1 MKNNKFF
8 SYLSA
13 FSLIELMISLIT
25 ISCIMAAFTPILTK
39 KLNKTNVTMS
49 ISEISSKCDKFSSDC
64 VLCYPNKCLICNKS
78 CTDGEIKDSEKCSCE
93 TCATMYP
100 NCLECKTSGCQ
111 KCLSGYGLTAD
122 KSCELCPL
130 GYYSDG
136 STSCKPCPIG
146 KYQDVTGQSTCKD
159 CPVGKYQDLTGQST
173 CKSCSAG
180 KYQDLEGQSTCK
192 SCPIGKYQ
200 DVTGQ
205 STCKDCPAG
214 KYQDLEGQTTCKD
227 CPAGKYQDLEGQTT
241 CKNCPDGKWSTSAS
255 NTCDIICEVGYSCS
269 SGSMQ
274 VCSAGTYSSGSLGL
288 CLACEKGKYQDI
300 TGQSSCKSCPA
311 GKYQDVTGQST
322 CKDCPAGKYQDLE
335 GQSSCKSC
343 SSGYTPNSTK
353 TGCEKTC
360 SCPENYYSRYF
371 LDEDGK
377 KWERG
382 CSSSCPENYG
392 TEITDEKGCK
402 TCQVVCPSNYRFD
415 SSNGCVKCNSPNIPS
430 KLNITKCTCPSGYY
444 IEHDVTIAKIY
455 ASDGTLYKNL
465 RLTGGFNKCIE
476 NLNPS
481 LAGCRSIDTVPST
494 NGFTWANYGCKPS
507 CNWYK
512 GEYIDTTDGTCKQ
525 CSGYSTGFD
534 CKSNYLISLSRRYL
548 TDGNFVY
555 QISISY
561 DSVSDDGKTFTKDGV
576 TYYMKA
582 LTESEF

>member
-1 MKNNKFF
+1 
-8 SYLSA
+8 
-13 FSLIELMISLIT
+13 MISLIT

-146 KYQDVTGQSTCKD
+146 KYQDVTGQSTCK
-159 CPVGKYQDLTGQST
+159 
-173 CKSCSAG
+173 
-180 KYQDLEGQSTCK
+180 

-205 STCKDCPAG
+205 STCKSCP
-214 KYQDLEGQTTCKD
+214 
-227 CPAGKYQDLEGQTT
+227 
-241 CKNCPDGKWSTSAS
+241 
-255 NTCDIICEVGYSCS
+255 I
-269 SGSMQ
+269 
-274 VCSAGTYSSGSLGL
+274 
-288 CLACEKGKYQDI
+288 GKYQDI
-300 TGQSSCKSCPA
+300 TGQSSCKSCSA

-322 CKDCPAGKYQDLE
+322 CKDCPIGKYQDLE

-360 SCPENYYSRYF
+360 SCSEKYYSRYF

-377 KWERG
+377 KWERY
-382 CSSSCPENYG
+382 CSSSCPANYG
-392 TEITDEKGCK
+392 TEIIDEKGCK
-402 TCQVVCPSNYRFD
+402 TCQVVCPSTYRYDFY
-415 SSNGCVKCNSPNIPS
+415 NGCV
-430 KLNITKCTCPSGYY
+430 
-444 IEHDVTIAKIY
+444 
-455 ASDGTLYKNL
+455 
-465 RLTGGFNKCIE
+465 
-476 NLNPS
+476 
-481 LAGCRSIDTVPST
+481 
-494 NGFTWANYGCKPS
+494 
-507 CNWYK
+507 
-512 GEYIDTTDGTCKQ
+512 Q
-525 CSGYSTGFD
+525 C
-534 CKSNYLISLSRRYL
+534 
-548 TDGNFVY
+548 
-555 QISISY
+555 
-561 DSVSDDGKTFTKDGV
+561 
-576 TYYMKA
+576 
-582 LTESEF
+582 